1 MFLLNIFYTMQ
12 YLSRESSGQLANNSY
27 FIFDASLKVVVRNTT
42 VIIPTHEQ
50 SKVGRQTNITKF
62 NRESQN
68 AFSANIEI
76 LAIIRSR
83 KKSYL
88 RHAESFII

>member
-1 MFLLNIFYTMQ
+1 MQ

-42 VIIPTHEQ
+42 VIILVPTHEQ

>member
-27 FIFDASLKVVVRNTT
+27 FIFDASLKIVVRNTT

>member
-1 MFLLNIFYTMQ
+1 MQ